1 METLIISF
9 TQLAQ
14 FIDLSSGPLR
24 LCTFLSATEQV
35 KPSHQHLGPPEERLA
50 LHVLNALPPLM
61 GNPLVPEHVETR
73 PLYNPL
79 QPNIE
84 QVFFAI
90 CLLVNFPKCTI

>member
-1 METLIISF
+1 MNT
-9 TQLAQ
+9 
-14 FIDLSSGPLR
+14 
-24 LCTFLSATEQV
+24 TFFYSTEQV
-35 KPSHQHLGPPEERLA
+35 KPTHQHLGPPEERLA

-84 QVFFAI
+84 QVIMILKRMVNKFFKV
-90 CLLVNFPKCTI
+90 LLTGITCSNLW